1 MQIRIIASL
10 VIALCATRVAL
21 CADAQNIPAPTST
34 NTTSIIGDGTSD
46 FGTDFIP
53 TSELLARTPDET
65 QCATAAFANALR
77 ENAGA
82 VSETDSETDIQKW
95 IYQTFNN
102 ADVLRAVLSCP
113 EIASRAD
120 DETIKF
126 LPITYTFPAGR
137 EIVVNYETQPKIL
150 KQRVTLSEKRSL
162 PSSDPNPRVGAPDD
176 DAIWTNTDPAWYGI
190 MVVQSGTL
198 DNFVGPNKNNTIS
211 LKYINDNIDTLFPQ
225 GNQCTGKS
233 ALTNDNTMINR
244 AMRETVA
251 LDDDTNDYY
260 VAGDA
265 NLQWISYLEIGLDV
279 AITVA
284 TMGGGTVVL
293 GATKAARAS
302 RTLKNLSTT
311 LRTLRQTDSVR
322 DYVRISQQYA
332 RAAEELRNID
342 RVADAAGYARKSA
355 EVENYA
361 RTMRNLES
369 TDDNVRQ
376 YRQASETFSS
386 LNQYRRTLRGWR
398 IPQRGN
404 IIART
409 WRAVRAANTGATQ
422 LRSAA
427 RVARSSTLS
436 GRVRDW
442 LFQSTLANVGALARL
457 ERAGGFIYGALKFVG
472 GMYDWTETSTG
483 DFTSGIEFKPLTL
496 LSADDLQGQENV
508 INHGMWLMWAGDA
521 YTAADDDAAFLQA
534 MDFANKFHF
543 NLDTIQADEN
553 NHACD
558 VDIYVVRPII
568 RNPGSDNPELYYL
581 VMNDEPWTT
590 HNTDE

>member
-1 MQIRIIASL
+1 MRVTIASL
-10 VIALCATRVAL
+10 VIALCATRVAF
-21 CADAQNIPAPTST
+21 CADAQNIPASAST

-53 TSELLARTPDET
+53 ASELLTRTPDET

-190 MVVQSGTL
+190 MVVQSGAL
-198 DNFVGPNKNNTIS
+198 DNFVGPNKNNTVS

-265 NLQWISYLEIGLDV
+265 NLQWLSYLEIGLDV

-361 RTMRNLES
+361 RTMRNLEN

-581 VMNDEPWTT
+581 IMNDEPWTT